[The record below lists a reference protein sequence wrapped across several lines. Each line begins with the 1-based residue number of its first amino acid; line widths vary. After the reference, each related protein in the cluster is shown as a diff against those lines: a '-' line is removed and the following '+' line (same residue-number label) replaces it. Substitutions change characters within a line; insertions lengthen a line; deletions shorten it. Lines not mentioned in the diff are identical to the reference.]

1 MKSFPSSLKARSL
14 IEQNTM
20 IVPKQRVLY
29 GDQVKSDG
37 ERLSAFGQMRFGGDG
52 KNRIKML
59 WNTQQTISV

>member
-1 MKSFPSSLKARSL
+1 
-14 IEQNTM
+14 M

-52 KNRIKML
+52 KDRIKI
-59 WNTQQTISV
+59 Q